1 DINTYKLIIND
12 EIYTLN
18 QKETLLLKHLLKNKN
33 SCVTFDMIFESVWTF
48 DETNNYESLRTYIKN
63 LRKYLGKD
71 RIKNIKKQ
79 GYMFA

>member
-1 DINTYKLIIND
+1 M
-12 EIYTLN
+12 
-18 QKETLLLKHLLKNKN
+18 
-33 SCVTFDMIFESVWTF
+33 TFDMIFESVWTF